1 MKKDSVKRIIGVP
14 RLLKQGRKSPSG
26 SKATSYVDIKEIER
40 AIDELFLN
48 KGDEVKVR
56 ETPEVEFVGEEL
68 PEISEEKA
76 KQNVKKKTIESVSSK
91 KSKKGSAG
99 KKKAK
104 KTLKTSEPKVS
115 QRRETSKEEKPS
127 VDNKN
132 TRGPLFLFGKKD
144 NVDFKTLFRFPLKQ
158 QPKSSGGTKEPA
170 DVGET
175 SVRKGGL
182 HVEKP
187 LKEKVVPR
195 PPVKRRRGV
204 GPEPPF
210 HLPFF
215 QPKHEK
221 VIEKKTREETSE
233 DLPKQP
239 LVDLSMKDLL
249 SHHFSSDDEVKEK
262 SPSGGSEESSQGA
275 EEIYEISGERG
286 EFVEHTFF
294 DEDDPFFFA
303 DATPISVEREEVVS
317 PPSGKVDFGDVE
329 LPREA
334 LRFEPSVEFKPPQ
347 QLEDINI
354 PVASDEFEEVDFYP
368 LHEPFAYV
376 KILKEKSTLEKIYAV
391 LEPEL
396 SEEEMRLFGFIKDT
410 LDATL
415 EVNLHDLEEV
425 SASKYLENAVSQII
439 EDYELKMDKQSR
451 YKILYLLNKETVG
464 YGKIDALMRDPNIED
479 ISCDG
484 AQTPIFVYHR
494 KHGSLRT
501 NVGFDDEE
509 ELSSFVIRLAQ
520 KCGKHISIAEPML
533 DATMPDGSRI
543 QMTL

>member
-1 MKKDSVKRIIGVP
+1 MGLKEDGIKRIIGVP
-14 RLLKQGRKSPSG
+14 RLLKQVRESPSS

-76 KQNVKKKTIESVSSK
+76 KQNVKKKTIESVSSE

-99 KKKAK
+99 KKEVK
-104 KTLKTSEPKVS
+104 KTLKTSEPKTS
-115 QRRETSKEEKPS
+115 QKWEILKKEKPS
-127 VDNKN
+127 VDKKN
-132 TRGPLFLFGKKD
+132 TRGPLFGKKD
-144 NVDFKTLFRFPLKQ
+144 NVDFKTLFRLPLKKQ
-158 QPKSSGGTKEPA
+158 LKPSDVKKEPA

-175 SVRKGGL
+175 LVRKEGL

-204 GPEPPF
+204 GPEQPF
-210 HLPFF
+210 YLPFF

-221 VIEKKTREETSE
+221 VIEKKAREETPE

-249 SHHFSSDDEVKEK
+249 IHHFSSDDEEKEK
-262 SPSGGSEESSQGA
+262 PSGGGSEDSSQVA
-275 EEIYEISGERG
+275 EEVYEISGERG

-303 DATPISVEREEVVS
+303 DATPISVEQEEVVS

-334 LRFEPSVEFKPPQ
+334 LRFEPSVEFKSPQ
-347 QLEDINI
+347 QLEEINI
-354 PVASDEFEEVDFYP
+354 PVAMATNIRSAVAITGDI
-368 LHEPFAYV
+368 PF
-376 KILKEKSTLEKIYAV
+376 
-391 LEPEL
+391 
-396 SEEEMRLFGFIKDT
+396 
-410 LDATL
+410 
-415 EVNLHDLEEV
+415 
-425 SASKYLENAVSQII
+425 
-439 EDYELKMDKQSR
+439 
-451 YKILYLLNKETVG
+451 LNFT
-464 YGKIDALMRDPNIED
+464 
-479 ISCDG
+479 
-484 AQTPIFVYHR
+484 
-494 KHGSLRT
+494 
-501 NVGFDDEE
+501 
-509 ELSSFVIRLAQ
+509 
-520 KCGKHISIAEPML
+520 
-533 DATMPDGSRI
+533 
-543 QMTL
+543 